1 MENIIFYGI
10 ICASF
15 LIILVLCIIGGII
28 LNYITRVGNVLADNQ
43 QKLSRQINSVKTN
56 NIQLSTYDCIA
67 INNIIATLTRIEEEK
82 CMSYKQ
88 EISLLNKI
96 LYNGQK

>member
-1 MENIIFYGI
+1 MENIIFYEI

-28 LNYITRVGNVLADNQ
+28 LNYITRVGDVLADNQ
-43 QKLSRQINSVKTN
+43 QKLSRQISSIKIN
-56 NIQLSTYDCIA
+56 NMQLSTYDCIA
-67 INNIIATLTRIEEEK
+67 INNTIAALKRLEEEK
-82 CMSYKQ
+82 FVSYKK

-96 LYNGQK
+96 LYNEQ